1 MLSPPFFY
9 NTSYVVINMS
19 NDFIVNFCIV
29 IHMNKRN
36 IWIQPIRVNLSSKS
50 GYVLLKDNL
59 INSYVIVLVLS
70 AYWLL
75 PFNKRAYERVL
86 KILLYVSRYIVFGA
100 ARAILRSKKS

>member
-1 MLSPPFFY
+1 
-9 NTSYVVINMS
+9 MS

-29 IHMNKRN
+29 IHINKRT

-75 PFNKRAYERVL
+75 TFNKRAYERVL
-86 KILLYVSRYIVFGA
+86 KILLHVSRYIVFGA
-100 ARAILRSKKS
+100 ARAVLRWKKS